1 MVKVP
6 GYELSDHAADVIAQR
21 EIETTWVVRVLTN
34 PERTEADRSDPTL
47 THALGRIEE
56 RDDRLLRVLYN
67 ASVAAHCYR
76 LLRPPAA
83 RQDMRIRYDEK
94 VDALYLRLD
103 DSKVVE
109 SEEVKPGIV
118 LDFNAKKQVVVI
130 EVLDLKRR
138 VPKADLR
145 QLKVLVA

>member
-1 MVKVP
+1 VKIP
-6 GYELSDHAADVIAQR
+6 GYELSDHASSVLAER
-21 EIETTWVVRVLTN
+21 EIETTWVVRVLTT
-34 PERTEADRSDPTL
+34 PERTEVDRSDPAL
-47 THALGRIEE
+47 THALGRIAEYE
-56 RDDRLLRVLYN
+56 GRVLRVVYN
-67 ASVAAHCYR
+67 FNRRSAAHCDC

-118 LDFNAKKQVVVI
+118 LDFNAKKKVVGI
-130 EVLDLKRR
+130 EVLNLKGEYPR
-138 VPKADLR
+138 PT
-145 QLKVLVA
+145 